1 MSNRTIERGQVKRT
15 LFFLSSLIAVS
26 VVNLSFAV
34 AQDTSSTKA
43 PKEVSYTKD
52 VSPILQKFCTT
63 CHNADD
69 EHPSEL
75 YMDTYETLMKGGKH
89 GKSVLPGNA
98 KESLLVLKSSAEPP
112 FGKVMPPPN
121 KKVRPTPEQLEVIR
135 LWIDQGAKNN

>member
-1 MSNRTIERGQVKRT
+1 MKRT
-15 LFFLSSLIAVS
+15 LLFLVSLIVGS
-26 VVNLSFAV
+26 ILSLGIAV

-43 PKEVSYTKD
+43 PKEISYSKD
-52 VSPILQKFCTT
+52 VAPILQKFCTS

-89 GKSVLPGNA
+89 GKAVLPGNS
-98 KESLLVLKSSAEPP
+98 KESMLIQKTATEPP

-121 KKVRPTPEQLEVIR
+121 KKVRPTPDQLETVR